1 MGRRGNKDLLR
12 LASLDFWGY
21 SVGASGRSFLPGAF
35 PQSQSLDRD
44 TGGTLLEEIMFKQMK
59 VTGLVMDPH
68 SNTPILV
75 LKDIADD
82 TTLPIWIGL
91 LEATAIATELEKI
104 QFPRPMTHDL
114 IRTLFDRL
122 EVKVERI
129 EVCDLKNNTYYA
141 LIHIRNGEQVS
152 SIDSRPS
159 DAIAI
164 ALRTNAPI
172 FVKEEV
178 ISKYL
183 KSDDL
188 KLPFDERNKEQ
199 WADMLDKLDPSDFS
213 KYKM

>member
-1 MGRRGNKDLLR
+1 
-12 LASLDFWGY
+12 
-21 SVGASGRSFLPGAF
+21 VGASAGILPADAV
-35 PQSQSLDRD
+35 QQTASLDRD

-188 KLPFDERNKEQ
+188 KLPFDEKNKEQ
-199 WADMLDKLDPSDFS
+199 WADMLDRLDPSDFS

>member
-1 MGRRGNKDLLR
+1 
-12 LASLDFWGY
+12 
-21 SVGASGRSFLPGAF
+21 
-35 PQSQSLDRD
+35 
-44 TGGTLLEEIMFKQMK
+44 MFKQMK

-75 LKDIADD
+75 LKGVKDE

-91 LEATAIATELEKI
+91 LEATAIATELENI

-114 IRTLFDRL
+114 IRSLFDHL
-122 EVKVERI
+122 NVKVEKI

-141 LIHIRNGEQVS
+141 LIYIRDGERLS

-164 ALRTNAPI
+164 ALRMNAPI
-172 FVKEEV
+172 FVKDEV
-178 ISKYL
+178 ITKYL
-183 KSDDL
+183 KSEDA
-188 KLPFDERNKEQ
+188 KPTFDEKNKER

>member
-1 MGRRGNKDLLR
+1 
-12 LASLDFWGY
+12 
-21 SVGASGRSFLPGAF
+21 
-35 PQSQSLDRD
+35 
-44 TGGTLLEEIMFKQMK
+44 MFKLMK

-75 LKDIADD
+75 LKDVADD

-114 IRTLFDRL
+114 IRTLFDHL
-122 EVKVERI
+122 NVKVERI
-129 EVCDLKNNTYYA
+129 EVCELKNNTYYA
-141 LIHIRNGEQVS
+141 LIHIRYGERIS
-152 SIDSRPS
+152 FIDSRPS

-172 FVKEEV
+172 YVKDEV
-178 ISKYL
+178 ITKYL
-183 KSDDL
+183 NSDEP
-188 KLPFDERNKEQ
+188 KPSFDEKNKDQ

>member
-1 MGRRGNKDLLR
+1 
-12 LASLDFWGY
+12 
-21 SVGASGRSFLPGAF
+21 
-35 PQSQSLDRD
+35 
-44 TGGTLLEEIMFKQMK
+44 MFKQMK

-75 LKDIADD
+75 LKDVNDE

-91 LEATAIATELEKI
+91 LEGTAIATELENI
-104 QFPRPMTHDL
+104 QLPRPMTHDL
-114 IRTLFDRL
+114 IRSFFDHL
-122 EVKVERI
+122 NVKVEKI

-141 LIHIRNGEQVS
+141 LIYIRNGDRLS

-172 FVKEEV
+172 FVKDEV
-178 ISKYL
+178 ILKYL
-183 KSDDL
+183 KSEDL
-188 KLPFDERNKEQ
+188 KPAFDEKNKEQ
-199 WADMLDKLDPSDFS
+199 WAEMLDKLDPSDFS